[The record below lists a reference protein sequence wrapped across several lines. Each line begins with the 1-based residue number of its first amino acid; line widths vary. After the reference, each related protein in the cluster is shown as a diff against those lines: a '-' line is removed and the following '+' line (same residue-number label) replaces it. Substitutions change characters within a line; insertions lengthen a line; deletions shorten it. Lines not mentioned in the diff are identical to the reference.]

1 MFAWI
6 HSGGLAGGSSISI
19 AAGGEYL
26 LDREVVLVTINYRLA
41 SLGFMST
48 GTKEAP
54 GNNGFKDQAIALRW
68 IRDHI
73 EKFGGDKNSVTLMG
87 QSAGARSV
95 MLHLVS
101 PMSNGLFHRAIL
113 MSGGVTG
120 QWEVP
125 PHQIHLAKK
134 QARIVKCPEED
145 TEAMV
150 ECLRKIDGEI
160 IGNTSNDFK
169 EFDGKPI
176 VIWYPVVELDF
187 GQERFLTEDP
197 KISFS
202 NGQFSKVPL
211 IAGMTQNEFVGASPG
226 VINNP
231 INLKMMNEE
240 FDKYAPICFMYE
252 RDSPRSHEISK
263 TLWDNFINAGNITED
278 SFNGLAYL
286 FMDGI
291 VGFTVHRFV
300 QLVHKYTQVYY
311 YKNTY
316 VGRHSS
322 FFYPP
327 GSEKPFGVSHSD
339 DVIYIMKH
347 WFPLITA
354 TDPEAHHMEQ
364 VLDMWVSFANSGNP
378 NNKSTESNISDL
390 DWIPYDNF
398 RENYLDLGE
407 DLVMKTRLFLDRFQV
422 WESIFPMK
430 YP

>member
-1 MFAWI
+1 MKPPVPVKAWDEIFDATEEGRLEVLFFFVDKIIILTLPKLIGPVCPQPTDWVVSEDCLRLNVYTTEVPRNESFKLKPVFAWI
-6 HSGGLAGGSSISI
+6 HSGGLSGGSSISI

-26 LDREVVLVTINYRLA
+26 LDRDVVLVAINYRLA

-48 GTKEAP
+48 GTKDAP

-68 IRDHI
+68 IRDHVA
-73 EKFGGDKNSVTLMG
+73 KFGGDPNSVTLMG
-87 QSAGARSV
+87 QSAGSRSV

-101 PMSNGLFHRAIL
+101 PMSQGLFHRAIL

-134 QARIVKCPEED
+134 QAKILNCPEEN

-176 VIWYPVVELDF
+176 VIWYPVVEPDF
-187 GQERFLTEDP
+187 GQERFLIEDP
-197 KISFS
+197 KVLFAAG
-202 NGQFSKVPL
+202 NFSKVPL
-211 IAGMTQNEFVGASPG
+211 IAGITQDEFVGASPG
-226 VINNP
+226 IINNP
-231 INLKMMNEE
+231 ENLKLMNEE
-240 FDKYAPICFMYE
+240 FEKYAPICFMYE
-252 RDSPRSHEISK
+252 RDSPRSKEISK
-263 TLWDNFINAGNITED
+263 VLWENFINDEKITES

-286 FMDGI
+286 FNDGV

-300 QLVHKYTQVYY
+300 QLVHKWTKVYY

-316 VGRHSS
+316 VGRHSN

-327 GSEKPFGVSHSD
+327 GSER
-339 DVIYIMKH
+339 
-347 WFPLITA
+347 
-354 TDPEAHHMEQ
+354 
-364 VLDMWVSFANSGNP
+364 
-378 NNKSTESNISDL
+378 
-390 DWIPYDNF
+390 PY
-398 RENYLDLGE
+398 GE
-407 DLVMKTRLFLDRFQV
+407 KFHRC
-422 WESIFPMK
+422 
-430 YP
+430 